1 MAGKV
6 TVITGPMRSSK
17 TLDVIVMAKE
27 AEYAGKKVQAY
38 HPAISSRWDDN
49 AIVSRLN
56 VSDEDS
62 TRLSFPSSAINNIA
76 TDFFPI
82 FPVDTD
88 IVIFD
93 DVQFFGDSVVEIV
106 KWLRSGG
113 IDVYICGLDVDCFQ
127 QPFGPMPFLMAI
139 ADQVIKKTTFC
150 RECGDVGQIS
160 YRQVDNKEQVLVGD
174 NEYITLCY
182 DCWYDRKEEE
192 ELKLNFK
199 LDEGDDNHGCKWWHD

>member
-1 MAGKV
+1 MSGKV

-17 TLDVIVMAKE
+17 TLDVIIIAKE
-27 AEYAGKKVQAY
+27 AEYAGKEVRAY

-56 VSDEDS
+56 VVDENS
-62 TRLSFPSSAINNIA
+62 GHLSFPSSPINNIA
-76 TDFFPI
+76 TDFFPV
-82 FPVDTD
+82 FPADTD

-93 DVQFFGDSVVEIV
+93 DAQFFGDGIVEVV
-106 KWLRSGG
+106 KFLRESNV
-113 IDVYICGLDVDCFQ
+113 DVYTCGLDMDCFQ

-150 RECGDVGQIS
+150 RECGDIGQIS
-160 YRQVDNKEQVLVGD
+160 YRQVDNKEQVFVGD

-182 DCWYDRKEEE
+182 DCWRDRKEEE
-192 ELKLNFK
+192 EFNLDFELN
-199 LDEGDDNHGCKWWHD
+199 EGDDNCGHKCWHD